1 VNNLFIFNSNI
12 LSFDL
17 RSYYSKILYK
27 MQSMYANSLL
37 YLMKISSFVAIL
49 IFLTISSNYFVYAQN
64 VSEPTDEK
72 FDTVKSKSH
81 ESFTLPFSASN
92 TDRKNPVIYTYDT
105 PIDVSFIL
113 GITNNMTYNNSSE
126 AKTIIK
132 LMENSPS
139 EKFIELAMF
148 EQNDKFWVAV
158 NTNESGYI
166 RVHEQ
171 DINGWSRDEPLMVGY
186 ANNQGL
192 TVTNGKRI
200 VIDRLSLDGFNL
212 GSIAVYGKDE
222 ATSPINTLDGYLSF
236 DLLYGD
242 PRDSPLYFLP
252 IIMLVLVG
260 AVVFVLL
267 KFKKRDRDS

>member
-1 VNNLFIFNSNI
+1 
-12 LSFDL
+12 
-17 RSYYSKILYK
+17 

-242 PRDSPLYFLP
+242 PKDSPLYFLP

>member
-1 VNNLFIFNSNI
+1 
-12 LSFDL
+12 
-17 RSYYSKILYK
+17 
-27 MQSMYANSLL
+27 MHENSLL
-37 YLMKISSFVAIL
+37 YLIKISSFVSAS
-49 IFLTISSNYFVYAQN
+49 IFLIILFSNHFVYAQN
-64 VSEPTDEK
+64 VSESVGEK
-72 FDTVKSKSH
+72 FEAVKSKSH
-81 ESFTLPFSASN
+81 ESFVIPFSASN

-132 LMENSPS
+132 LMENPPS

-171 DINGWSRDEPLMVGY
+171 DIDGWSRDEPLMVGH

-222 ATSPINTLDGYLSF
+222 PNSPINTLDGYLSF

-252 IIMLVLVG
+252 IIMLIIVG
-260 AVVFVLL
+260 AVVFLLL
-267 KFKKRDRDS
+267 KFKKRDRDT

>member
-1 VNNLFIFNSNI
+1 
-12 LSFDL
+12 
-17 RSYYSKILYK
+17 
-27 MQSMYANSLL
+27 MYANSLL
-37 YLMKISSFVAIL
+37 YLMKISSFATVTTIFILL
-49 IFLTISSNYFVYAQN
+49 IFFSNHFVYAQN
-64 VSEPTDEK
+64 VSESTGEK
-72 FDTVKSKSH
+72 FEAVKSKSH
-81 ESFTLPFSASN
+81 ESFVVPFSASN

-105 PIDVSFIL
+105 PKNVSFIL

-132 LMENSPS
+132 LIENAPS

-171 DINGWSRDEPLMVGY
+171 DTFGWSRDEPIMIAH

-200 VIDRLSLDGFNL
+200 VIDKLSVDGFDL
-212 GSIAVYGKDE
+212 GSIAVYGKDDID
-222 ATSPINTLDGYLSF
+222 SPINTVDGYLSF
-236 DLLYGD
+236 DLTYGD

-252 IIMLVLVG
+252 IIMLVVVG
-260 AVVFVLL
+260 GVVFSLL
-267 KFKKRDRDS
+267 KFKKRDHDG

>member
-1 VNNLFIFNSNI
+1 
-12 LSFDL
+12 
-17 RSYYSKILYK
+17 
-27 MQSMYANSLL
+27 MYANSLL
-37 YLMKISSFVAIL
+37 YLMKIFSFAAVTTTFIFL
-49 IFLTISSNYFVYAQN
+49 IFFSNHFVYAQN
-64 VSEPTDEK
+64 ESEDMGEK
-72 FDTVKSKSH
+72 FEEVKSKSS
-81 ESFTLPFSASN
+81 ESFVLPFSASN

-105 PIDVSFIL
+105 PKDVSWIL

-132 LMENSPS
+132 LMENPPS

-171 DINGWSRDEPLMVGY
+171 DTNGWSRDEPLMVAH

-200 VIDRLSLDGFNL
+200 VIDRLSLDGFSL
-212 GSIAVYGKDE
+212 GSIAVYGKDD
-222 ATSPINTLDGYLSF
+222 TNSPINTVDGYLSF
-236 DLLYGD
+236 DLVFGD
-242 PRDSPLYFLP
+242 PKDSPLYFLP
-252 IIMLVLVG
+252 IIMLVVVG
-260 AVVFVLL
+260 GVVFSLL
-267 KFKKRDRDS
+267 KIKKRDRDT

>member
-1 VNNLFIFNSNI
+1 
-12 LSFDL
+12 
-17 RSYYSKILYK
+17 
-27 MQSMYANSLL
+27 MYANSLL
-37 YLMKISSFVAIL
+37 NIMKIFSFIVAS
-49 IFLTISSNYFVYAQN
+49 IFLMLFSNHLIYAQN
-64 VSEPTDEK
+64 TSESADDNFEA
-72 FDTVKSKSH
+72 VKSKSH
-81 ESFTLPFSASN
+81 ESFVIPYSASN
-92 TDRKNPVIYTYDT
+92 TDRKNPVVYTYDT
-105 PIDVSFIL
+105 PKDVNWIL

-171 DINGWSRDEPLMVGY
+171 DRDGWSRDEPLMVGH

-200 VIDRLSLDGFNL
+200 VIDRLSLDGFSL
-212 GSIAVYGKDE
+212 GSIAIYGKDE
-222 ATSPINTLDGYLSF
+222 TNSPINTVDGYLSF

-242 PRDSPLYFLP
+242 PRESPLYFLP
-252 IIMLVLVG
+252 ILMLVVVG
-260 AVVFVLL
+260 AVVFLLL
-267 KFKKRDRDS
+267 KFKKRDRES